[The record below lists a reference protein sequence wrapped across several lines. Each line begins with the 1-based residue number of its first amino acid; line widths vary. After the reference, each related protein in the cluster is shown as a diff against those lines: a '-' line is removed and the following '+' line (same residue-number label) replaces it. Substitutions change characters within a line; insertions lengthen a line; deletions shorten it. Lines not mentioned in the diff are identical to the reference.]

1 MHSATAAI
9 ETIEQR
15 TEILVHAYNAKG
27 ALERSFCRDLASSQ
41 VTAESYERTI
51 LHFQEAETPNGRDVH
66 RFQLAKSHAL
76 RDGRNALKELKG
88 LQDRRN
94 EVERFPDQTK
104 DCPPLAHHAPY
115 IGALPKIKPIPPILR
130 STMAKPTD
138 NTQRHP
144 IKHPKDKE
152 LDDLLNGAFPLGKFP
167 KKPNKDLNP
176 TLKHP

>member
-1 MHSATAAI
+1 MSSAAAAI

-15 TEILVHAYNAKG
+15 TEILAHAYNAKG
-27 ALERSFCRDLASSQ
+27 ALERNFCRDLASSQ

-51 LHFQEAETPNGRDVH
+51 LQLQEAQPSNGREVH

-94 EVERFPDQTK
+94 ELERFPDQTK
-104 DCPPLAHHAPY
+104 ECPPLAHHAPY

-130 STMAKPTD
+130 STMARPTD

-144 IKHPKDKE
+144 IKHPQDKE
-152 LDDLLNGAFPLGKFP
+152 LDDILNGKFP
-167 KKPNKDLNP
+167 PPPGKKPDKDFNP